1 MKKLAV
7 ITVLALTLAIST
19 SVSAQSD
26 SHTANH
32 NVTLS
37 IPQVILLDIEGGSA
51 ITLSADAPTEAGD
64 ALTFSSNATNN
75 SLWLNYS
82 SIAPSASATRKITA
96 KLDNS
101 APSGMALKVTAG
113 TYAGSGLGTKGSTA
127 GPKSL
132 TTTATDIV
140 TGIGSCYTQSGANK
154 GHQLTYSLEL
164 SASNDAAYSAL
175 VQGNTTL
182 SVTYTIVDVE

>member
-7 ITVLALTLAIST
+7 ITVFALILAAST
-19 SVSAQSD
+19 NLSAQD
-26 SHTANH
+26 SHTASH

-51 ITLSADAPTEAGD
+51 ITLSADAPTEAGE
-64 ALTFSSNATNN
+64 ALTFSTNATNS

-82 SIAPSASATRKITA
+82 SIAPSASATRKVTA
-96 KLDNS
+96 KLDN
-101 APSGMALKVTAG
+101 AVPSGMTLSVTAG
-113 TYAGSGLGTKGSTA
+113 SYEGSGLGTKGTTA
-127 GPKSL
+127 GQQTL
-132 TTTATDIV
+132 TATATDVI
-140 TGIGSCYTQSGANK
+140 TGIGSCYTQNGANK
-154 GHQLTYSLEL
+154 GHQLTYSLAL

-175 VQGNTTL
+175 VEGNTTL